1 MLQTLPLTAER
12 YGATQRR
19 EIGAATAAALR
30 LWGRMGRE
38 FDISYGLIERQL
50 WAVMDTAQQ
59 RVTAGALAYIPAVLD
74 ETNQRNPDPDYEV
87 PVRTL
92 VGTAG
97 DGLGTDTLAYGAVVH
112 AKTATLAGASVEQA
126 LAQGGRFLSTAM
138 GTLLSDTGRTAEK
151 MASHARGVGG
161 FVRMLEPPSCGRC
174 VILAGKHFDA
184 REAFDRHPRC
194 DCRNI
199 PVSEDVAGDM
209 LTTPGE
215 YLDGLSDDDLVK
227 TLGSKANAQAYKD
240 GADSI
245 QLVNAYR
252 SGGGVNVAQQFGHSV
267 KYTTEGIT
275 RRGQAYRAMQRSGA
289 ARRDA
294 DRRARGER
302 YFSTQQPRLMP
313 ETIYSRAKDPAD
325 ARRLLRLY
333 GWI

>member
-1 MLQTLPLTAER
+1 
-12 YGATQRR
+12 
-19 EIGAATAAALR
+19 
-30 LWGRMGRE
+30 MGDE
-38 FDISYGLIERQL
+38 FDPSYALIERQL
-50 WAVMDTAQQ
+50 WAVMDTAQE
-59 RVTAGALAYIPAVLD
+59 RVTTGALAYIPAVLD

-87 PVRTL
+87 PARTL

-112 AKTATLAGASVEQA
+112 AKTATLDGASIPEA
-126 LAQGGRFLSTAM
+126 LAVGGRFLSTAV

-151 MASHARGVGG
+151 MAAHSRKVGG

-174 VILAGKHFDA
+174 VILAGKHFGA
-184 REAFDRHPRC
+184 REAFQRHPRC

-199 PVSEDVAGDM
+199 PASEDVAGDM

-215 YLDGLSDDDLVK
+215 YLDGLSDDELAK
-227 TLGSKANAQAYKD
+227 ALGSKANARAYRD

-252 SGGGVNVAQQFGHSV
+252 SGVRPAQQFGHSI
-267 KYTTEGIT
+267 KYTTDGIT
-275 RRGQAYRAMQRSGA
+275 RRGQAYRAMQRSGWA
-289 ARRDA
+289 HRDA
-294 DRRARGER
+294 DRRAKGER

-313 ETIYSRAKDPAD
+313 ETIYSRAKSRGD
-325 ARRLLRLY
+325 AQRLLRLY

>member
-19 EIGAATAAALR
+19 EIAAATAAALR
-30 LWGRMGRE
+30 LWRRMGDE
-38 FDISYGLIERQL
+38 FDPSYALIERQL
-50 WAVMDTAQQ
+50 WAVMDTAQE
-59 RVTAGALAYIPAVLD
+59 RITAGALAYIPAVLD

-112 AKTATLAGASVEQA
+112 AKTATLDGASSTQA
-126 LAQGGRFLSTAM
+126 LAAGGRFLSTAM

-151 MASHARGVGG
+151 MASQARRVTGY
-161 FVRMLEPPSCGRC
+161 VRMLEPPSCGRC
-174 VILAGKHFDA
+174 VILAGKWSGR
-184 REAFDRHPRC
+184 REAFQRHPKC

-199 PVSEDVAGDM
+199 PASEDIAGDL

-215 YLDGLSDDDLVK
+215 YLDGLDDEGLVK
-227 TLGSKANAQAYKD
+227 ALGSKANAQAYKD
-240 GADSI
+240 GADST
-245 QLVNAYR
+245 QLINAYR
-252 SGGGVNVAQQFGHSV
+252 RAGAVNTAQQFGRGV

-275 RRGQAYRAMQRSGA
+275 RRGQAFAAMSRAGYAQRQTIVREKGA
-289 ARRDA
+289 
-294 DRRARGER
+294 R
-302 YFSTQQPRLMP
+302 YFQTRTRRLMP
-313 ETIYSRAKDPAD
+313 ETIYSRATSQAD
-325 ARRLLRLY
+325 AQRLLKLY